1 MNTIINEVK
10 RFVREE
16 EGVAAIEYGLLAG
29 LIAVMIIAGATLA
42 GTSLSALFTNVGNQL
57 QTASNN
63 TTGGAAK

>member
-1 MNTIINEVK
+1 MNTIINAVK

-42 GTSLSALFTNVGNQL
+42 GQSLSTLFGNIGTQL
-57 QTASNN
+57 QTASGN
-63 TTGGAAK
+63 TTGAK

>member
-1 MNTIINEVK
+1 MNTIINAVK

-42 GTSLSALFTNVGNQL
+42 GTSLNTLFTNIGNQL
-57 QTASNN
+57 STASKN
-63 TTGGAAK
+63 TTG

>member
-42 GTSLSALFTNVGNQL
+42 GTSLNTLFTNVGNQL
-57 QTASNN
+57 STASANVK
-63 TTGGAAK
+63 GG

>member
-29 LIAVMIIAGATLA
+29 LIAVMIIAGATVA
-42 GTSLSALFTNVGNQL
+42 GNQL
-57 QTASNN
+57 STLFNNIGTQLTTA
-63 TTGGAAK
+63 AART

>member
-29 LIAVMIIAGATLA
+29 LIAVMIIAGATVA
-42 GTSLSALFTNVGNQL
+42 GNQLNILFTNIGNL
-57 QTASNN
+57 LTTA
-63 TTGGAAK
+63 AART

>member
-29 LIAVMIIAGATLA
+29 LIAVMIIVGATTV
-42 GTSLSALFTNVGNQL
+42 GTNLNTIFTNIGSKL
-57 QTASNN
+57 GTA
-63 TTGGAAK
+63 AANKG

>member
-29 LIAVMIIAGATLA
+29 LIAVMIIAGATVA
-42 GTSLSALFTNVGNQL
+42 GNQL
-57 QTASNN
+57 SLLFNNIGNLLTTA
-63 TTGGAAK
+63 AART

>member
-42 GTSLSALFTNVGNQL
+42 GTSLSTLFGNIGTQL
-57 QTASNN
+57 STASAN
-63 TTGGAAK
+63 TTGAK

>member
-29 LIAVMIIAGATLA
+29 LIAVMIIAGATVA
-42 GTSLSALFTNVGNQL
+42 GTKLDTLFTNIGTQL
-57 QTASNN
+57 TA
-63 TTGGAAK
+63 AAANIKG

>member
-29 LIAVMIIAGATLA
+29 LIAVGIIVGATA
-42 GTSLSALFTNVGNQL
+42 VGTDLNTLFNNIGTKLS
-57 QTASNN
+57 TAA
-63 TTGGAAK
+63 TAA

>member
-29 LIAVMIIAGATLA
+29 LIAVMIIAGATVA
-42 GTSLSALFTNVGNQL
+42 GNQL
-57 QTASNN
+57 NLLFNNIGNLLTTA
-63 TTGGAAK
+63 AART

>member
-42 GTSLSALFTNVGNQL
+42 GTSLNTLFTNVGTQL
-57 QTASNN
+57 SAASANVN
-63 TTGGAAK
+63 GH

>member
-29 LIAVMIIAGATLA
+29 LIAVMIIAGATTA
-42 GTSLSALFTNVGNQL
+42 GTHLATIFGTIATKLGL
-57 QTASNN
+57 AAAN
-63 TTGGAAK
+63 T